1 MARGGHRPG
10 AGRKK
15 GQVSKEAAARKVI
28 QVQAAEGGI
37 TPLEYMLSI
46 LRNESLEQSAR
57 FAAAKE
63 AAPYCHNRLAAVEHS
78 GNAESP
84 LETIMRVE
92 LIAPQVHGYSSD

>member
-1 MARGGHRPG
+1 MARGGKRPN
-10 AGRKK
+10 AGRKPGTMTK
-15 GQVSKEAAARKVI
+15 ARQAVLDRAKEAQTA
-28 QVQAAEGGI
+28 GL
-37 TPLEYMLSI
+37 TPLEYMLQVMRDSTDI
-46 LRNESLEQSAR
+46 RRRDAM
-57 FAAAKE
+57 AIA